1 MIWTC
6 RKFIVFKSPLH
17 YRYQH
22 CLIGLLLITFP
33 CLLFF
38 CEYSHQKHQKE
49 DNEMWEEWVRL
60 YKKTY
65 AVQKQTNIEKFI
77 LDVWFYSHELQNGIQ
92 NTGVELPFSLC
103 GKELYFCVTF
113 AFRCSRRRLGNCTLR
128 NQTENSL
135 CIQWLGW
142 KKKDYRR
149 AFTCISSSRKGV
161 HSWIMYVK
169 ICIYSY
175 ATRSTDIM
183 YTA

>member
-1 MIWTC
+1 MCTKKKILNEQAST
-6 RKFIVFKSPLH
+6 R
-17 YRYQH
+17 
-22 CLIGLLLITFP
+22 ITFRRLVAP
-33 CLLFF
+33 FTLL
-38 CEYSHQKHQKE
+38 Q
-49 DNEMWEEWVRL
+49 D
-60 YKKTY
+60 
-65 AVQKQTNIEKFI
+65 
-77 LDVWFYSHELQNGIQ
+77 GIQ

-161 HSWIMYVK
+161 QSWIMYVK

-183 YTA
+183 YTAWKLVFQTWDIL

>member
-1 MIWTC
+1 MCCSSSITCINTIW
-6 RKFIVFKSPLH
+6 RLKRLH
-17 YRYQH
+17 MNTI
-22 CLIGLLLITFP
+22 C
-33 CLLFF
+33 
-38 CEYSHQKHQKE
+38 
-49 DNEMWEEWVRL
+49 
-60 YKKTY
+60 
-65 AVQKQTNIEKFI
+65 NIWCNKNTKLSI
-77 LDVWFYSHELQNGIQ
+77 PINIRRLDVSSYKLQNGIQ

-161 HSWIMYVK
+161 HS
-169 ICIYSY
+169 
-175 ATRSTDIM
+175 
-183 YTA
+183 

>member
-1 MIWTC
+1 MYIKKCERRSSTLL
-6 RKFIVFKSPLH
+6 VTFKSNNVVIPNMQRPH
-17 YRYQH
+17 
-22 CLIGLLLITFP
+22 
-33 CLLFF
+33 
-38 CEYSHQKHQKE
+38 HQRNRFH
-49 DNEMWEEWVRL
+49 
-60 YKKTY
+60 
-65 AVQKQTNIEKFI
+65 F
-77 LDVWFYSHELQNGIQ
+77 NGIQ

-142 KKKDYRR
+142 KKHDYRR

-169 ICIYSY
+169 YV
-175 ATRSTDIM
+175 
-183 YTA
+183 YTLMQQDLLI